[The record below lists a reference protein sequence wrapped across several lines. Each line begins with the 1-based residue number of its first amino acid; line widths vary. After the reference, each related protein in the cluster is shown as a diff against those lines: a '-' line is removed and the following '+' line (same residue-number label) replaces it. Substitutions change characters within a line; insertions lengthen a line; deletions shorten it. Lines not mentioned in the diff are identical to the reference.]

1 MRRNDCNELFLQ
13 AHWLVTCYLRTN
25 GENTHNTNEE
35 DKQKEEKDIGRNDC
49 NDLFSQAHKRE
60 KEQTKMRRTNKRMNN
75 KLDAMTAVNCVCRRR
90 GLPPPKKGK
99 VKQQKRG
106 GQTSGGKTNDTQT
119 LQ

>member
-1 MRRNDCNELFLQ
+1 MIAMIFFFQ

-35 DKQKEEKDIGRNDC
+35 DKQEEEKHIGRNDC

-90 GLPPPKKGK
+90 GLPP
-99 VKQQKRG
+99 QKRES
-106 GQTSGGKTNDTQT
+106 QTTETRRTNKWRKNK
-119 LQ
+119 